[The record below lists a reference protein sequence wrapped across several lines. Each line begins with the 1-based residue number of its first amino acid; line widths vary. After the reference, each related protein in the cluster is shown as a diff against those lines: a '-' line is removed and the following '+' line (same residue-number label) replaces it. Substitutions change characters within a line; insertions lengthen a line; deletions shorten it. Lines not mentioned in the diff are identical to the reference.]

1 MDIFLWCLTGFNL
14 VAGAAAL
21 VRGLRLWSPTAREA
35 WQSTRLY
42 YLAIWIACSMPVV
55 AGAFT
60 VLAWWAPTA
69 AAAAPLILAPIA
81 WLMVMG
87 LIFAVIDFAED
98 GRFNLG
104 QRSR

>member
-1 MDIFLWCLTGFNL
+1 MDIFLWCFTGFNL
-14 VAGAAAL
+14 VAGTAAL

-42 YLAIWIACSMPVV
+42 YLAIWTACSMPVV
-55 AGAFT
+55 AIWFT
-60 VLAWWAPTA
+60 LLAWRAPSL
-69 AAAAPLILAPIA
+69 AAAAPLVLAPLA
-81 WLMVMG
+81 WLISMG
-87 LIFAVIDFAED
+87 IIFAIIDFAED